1 MGAIVLEWWPVLT
14 GLFAFVV
21 WLVRLESRINT
32 AGREVAR
39 VDADSAREV
48 ARVELDSRQNLA
60 RLEQRLSDQRKED
73 REQRARDW
81 EAMNRSLAEMAVK
94 IDAMPE
100 RIITLLDRR

>member
-1 MGAIVLEWWPVLT
+1 MT

-32 AGREVAR
+32 AGREVTR
-39 VDADSAREV
+39 VDAE
-48 ARVELDSRQNLA
+48 SRRDLA

-100 RIITLLDRR
+100 RIIALLDRR